1 MMKVALQVSHH
12 LVSKW
17 VQNDNIFL
25 IVFFYKLH
33 GEI

>member
-17 VQNDNIFL
+17 VENDNIFL
-25 IVFFYKLH
+25 IFLKKTAR
-33 GEI
+33 